1 MATSDF
7 PLEDKISDKV
17 GTGAK
22 KTVED
27 AQGDVRENEDTSKAK
42 RESVEPKAITKR
54 DKKLEKLHQ
63 LKARRVSYSYKY
75 CSYF

>member
-42 RESVEPKAITKR
+42 REMWNQKQSPREIKNWKSCTN
-54 DKKLEKLHQ
+54 L
-63 LKARRVSYSYKY
+63 RREE
-75 CSYF
+75 